1 MKTERPIP
9 TEGQW
14 YKRNNRG
21 SHSTR
26 LAEHPEDLVQ
36 IGEVDHARERI
47 LTKRFDVFAANGTPV
62 FGMCRPMSFATWR
75 KETKFTP
82 AHEPVPQMVDR
93 ETALRMLTNYV
104 SAQAADAMVNDPRQ
118 EHQEFFRDDVPDDD
132 PMVLIL
138 RAYIAHLEANG
149 PDSEPFAGGGDA
161 PPASEK
167 RPVDLATVLD
177 EVRNLRADSASR
189 ADVMALKQSIDALT
203 TALTKAFPQ
212 LSLAGVR

>member
-47 LTKRFDVFAANGTPV
+47 LTMRFDGFHPQGKPI
-62 FGMCRPMSFATWR
+62 FGMCRSMSFATWH
-75 KETKFTP
+75 KETKFAP
-82 AHEPVPQMVDR
+82 AHEPVPPMLDR
-93 ETALRMLTNYV
+93 ETAFRMLRATFPNELDAHV
-104 SAQAADAMVNDPRQ
+104 SMWLNSPREFASSFVVGNPSDAGK
-118 EHQEFFRDDVPDDD
+118 HG
-132 PMVLIL
+132 VLIL

-149 PDSEPFAGGGDA
+149 A
-161 PPASEK
+161 
-167 RPVDLATVLD
+167 
-177 EVRNLRADSASR
+177 
-189 ADVMALKQSIDALT
+189 
-203 TALTKAFPQ
+203 
-212 LSLAGVR
+212 